1 MTTVNDI
8 HRMFNI
14 IDADLRGFG
23 FHMKGGEMKKDGEP
37 TQPYQTYKNT
47 LDSIFNYYADIFT
60 TSERK
65 QDSYRKSIQQLSKE
79 CDCEDYKCKNGS
91 QPLEISERERE
102 PSKIEFTQ
110 DENIRESQLLKK
122 GEKLY

>member
-1 MTTVNDI
+1 
-8 HRMFNI
+8 
-14 IDADLRGFG
+14 
-23 FHMKGGEMKKDGEP
+23 MKKDGEP